1 VPATPV
7 PATPVP
13 ATPVP
18 KAEPTTEPEPILGGA
33 S

>member
-1 VPATPV
+1 VPATPE

-18 KAEPTTEPEPILGGA
+18 KAEPITEPEPILGGA